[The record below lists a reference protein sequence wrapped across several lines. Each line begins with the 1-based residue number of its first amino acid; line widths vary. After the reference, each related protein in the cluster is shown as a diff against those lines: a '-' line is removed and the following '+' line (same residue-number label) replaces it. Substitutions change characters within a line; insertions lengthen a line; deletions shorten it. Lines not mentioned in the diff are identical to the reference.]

1 MYNSLNNSSSGDYGE
16 YRRKVVNVN
25 ASTYSVLAKDS
36 GSIYTIDVAG
46 GCAVTLPAAEA
57 GLEYEFHVGTTFTGT
72 WSITAASSADTYQ
85 GVVWTHDK
93 DELGA
98 VTAMNENI
106 DTSAFN
112 CPAAADYRMIA
123 DADTDGRFIGSH
135 VKFTAISDSK
145 WLLSGNLFGDGTVTH
160 IFS

>member
-1 MYNSLNNSSSGDYGE
+1 MRSDRINESSGNYGE
-16 YRRKVVNVN
+16 VNQKIVN
-25 ASTYSVLAKDS
+25 IDVATYSVLAADS
-36 GSIYTIDVAG
+36 GTIYTLNRAAG
-46 GCAVTLPAAEA
+46 IAITLPAAEA

-112 CPAAADYRMIA
+112 CPAAADYVMTA